1 MFFWSV
7 LCLRR
12 SSSFFFG
19 SRSLFLGSVSKKGN
33 KLSKVFSSPVFFLLE
48 ALCSGSAFVKMA

>member
-12 SSSFFFG
+12 NSSFFFG
-19 SRSLFLGSVSKKGN
+19 SRSLFLGCVLKKGN
-33 KLSKVFSSPVFFLLE
+33 KLSEVSSSLVFFLLE